1 MNIVRT
7 IGIEWIKTVIKGTII
22 QGIIAKNIKIM
33 NQIMIRRDLLIK
45 AQATTGI
52 RIKIITNRI
61 LVRIETM
68 TIINDKD
75 HKVITWIQVQI
86 MTTIKNTD
94 KIEIK
99 LVIEI
104 HNKNQ

>member
-1 MNIVRT
+1 
-7 IGIEWIKTVIKGTII
+7 
-22 QGIIAKNIKIM
+22 M
-33 NQIMIRRDLLIK
+33 NQIMIKRDLLIK

-75 HKVITWIQVQI
+75 HKVIT
-86 MTTIKNTD
+86 
-94 KIEIK
+94 
-99 LVIEI
+99 
-104 HNKNQ
+104 